1 MKTCIQIR
9 RPGQDEDSTKKKK
22 SSATLPPATIK
33 NTQLS
38 PTTLCQSYL
47 SIDTMAPKRITD
59 KQLVKKHRRKI
70 AKDAG
75 SPLTE
80 VALEATWHL
89 LTKQEKIDEPI
100 RIRRLLAGGTAIG
113 DIPLPGAPV
122 TGAPAATTGPAAA
135 PAATAAGAT
144 PAVGPT
150 LAAAGATPAA
160 AEQQGDDYDAS
171 SGDSDVSED
180 NLETGVVGSAAE
192 ISTSRK
198 GYKAKTAREDARKK
212 FGVNDSPA
220 GDDSLTWHYC
230 GEIGS
235 GTFGTAHLWVTTNG
249 ADNITAR
256 VVIKSTFSC
265 RDPLRERWFGA
276 VH

>member
-1 MKTCIQIR
+1 MV
-9 RPGQDEDSTKKKK
+9 GN
-22 SSATLPPATIK
+22 AT
-33 NTQLS
+33 
-38 PTTLCQSYL
+38 
-47 SIDTMAPKRITD
+47 
-59 KQLVKKHRRKI
+59 
-70 AKDAG
+70 
-75 SPLTE
+75 
-80 VALEATWHL
+80 
-89 LTKQEKIDEPI
+89 
-100 RIRRLLAGGTAIG
+100 
-113 DIPLPGAPV
+113 
-122 TGAPAATTGPAAA
+122 
-135 PAATAAGAT
+135 
-144 PAVGPT
+144 
-150 LAAAGATPAA
+150 
-160 AEQQGDDYDAS
+160 
-171 SGDSDVSED
+171 
-180 NLETGVVGSAAE
+180 E

>member
-1 MKTCIQIR
+1 
-9 RPGQDEDSTKKKK
+9 
-22 SSATLPPATIK
+22 
-33 NTQLS
+33 
-38 PTTLCQSYL
+38 
-47 SIDTMAPKRITD
+47 MAPKRITD
-59 KQLVKKHRRKI
+59 KQLVKKHRRKL

-113 DIPLPGAPV
+113 DIPLPGAPA
-122 TGAPAATTGPAAA
+122 TGAPAATTRPAAA

-144 PAVGPT
+144 PAVGPPP
-150 LAAAGATPAA
+150 AAAGATPAA
-160 AEQQGDDYDAS
+160 AEQQGDDYGAS
-171 SGDSDVSED
+171 SGDSDISED
-180 NLETGVVGSAAE
+180 NLETGVVGNATE

-265 RDPLRERWFGA
+265 RDPLRERWLWA
-276 VH
+276 MH

>member
-1 MKTCIQIR
+1 MC
-9 RPGQDEDSTKKKK
+9 PN
-22 SSATLPPATIK
+22 PATGTGRRLNKENKVLCNTASGYDKK
-33 NTQLS
+33 NTQSS
-38 PTTLCQSYL
+38 PTTLCQLHL
-47 SIDTMAPKRITD
+47 SLDIMAPKRITD
-59 KQLVKKHRRKI
+59 KQLVKKHRRKL

-113 DIPLPGAPV
+113 DIPLPGTPATGAPEA
-122 TGAPAATTGPAAA
+122 TGAPAATAGPAAA
-135 PAATAAGAT
+135 PAATA
-144 PAVGPT
+144 VGPT
-150 LAAAGATPAA
+150 PAAVGATPAA

-171 SGDSDVSED
+171 SGDSDISED
-180 NLETGVVGSAAE
+180 NLETGVVGNAAE

>member
-1 MKTCIQIR
+1 
-9 RPGQDEDSTKKKK
+9 
-22 SSATLPPATIK
+22 
-33 NTQLS
+33 
-38 PTTLCQSYL
+38 
-47 SIDTMAPKRITD
+47 MAPKRITD

-113 DIPLPGAPV
+113 DIPLPGAPA
-122 TGAPAATTGPAAA
+122 TRAPAATTGPAAA
-135 PAATAAGAT
+135 PAATAAGAA
-144 PAVGPT
+144 PAAAGAAPAAVGPT
-150 LAAAGATPAA
+150 PAAVGATPAA

-171 SGDSDVSED
+171 SGDSDISED
-180 NLETGVVGSAAE
+180 NLETGVVGNATE